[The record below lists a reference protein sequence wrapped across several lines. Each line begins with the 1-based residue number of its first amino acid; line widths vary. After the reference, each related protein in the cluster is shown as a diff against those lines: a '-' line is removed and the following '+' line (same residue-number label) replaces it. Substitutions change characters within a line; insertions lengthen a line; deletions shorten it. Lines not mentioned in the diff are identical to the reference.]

1 MLGILVGVV
10 FCIVCFML
18 IVIIL
23 LQRGRGGGLSGAF
36 GGAGGHSAFG
46 AKTGDVF
53 TWVTVALT
61 GVFLLLSV
69 IANYVLVPEKYTAA
83 PTPEAKPGVQA
94 PAKVG
99 NKPAAAVKTTPKTT
113 ATTQPKK

>member
-1 MLGILVGVV
+1 MMGVIVGVV
-10 FCIVCFML
+10 FCIVCLLL
-18 IVIIL
+18 ILIIL

-61 GVFLLLSV
+61 GVFLLLS
-69 IANYVLVPEKYTAA
+69 IISNYVLVPEKYTSVPAATTPAPGKVPFKTSVKQVEKAPKKTA
-83 PTPEAKPGVQA
+83 PT
-94 PAKVG
+94 
-99 NKPAAAVKTTPKTT
+99 
-113 ATTQPKK
+113 TQSKK

>member
-1 MLGILVGVV
+1 MLGVIVSVV
-10 FCIVCFML
+10 FCIVCL
-18 IVIIL
+18 LLVLIIL

-61 GVFLLLSV
+61 GIFLLLSV
-69 IANYVLVPEKYTAA
+69 IANYVLVPEKYTCT
-83 PTPEAKPGVQA
+83 PTKGRQA
-94 PAKVG
+94 PGKSHSKNG
-99 NKPAAAVKTTPKTT
+99 PRDPT
-113 ATTQPKK
+113 